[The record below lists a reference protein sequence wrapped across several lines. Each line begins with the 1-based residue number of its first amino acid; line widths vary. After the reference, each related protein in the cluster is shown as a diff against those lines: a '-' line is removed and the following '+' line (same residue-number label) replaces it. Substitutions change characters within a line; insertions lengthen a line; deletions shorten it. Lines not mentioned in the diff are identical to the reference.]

1 MKLLVLA
8 PHAVDAA
15 AVRSALPGEDLAGA
29 EVLVV
34 SPAMQQSGLRFWM
47 SDSDGAIEQ
56 AEQASEETAEGL
68 RAEAASV
75 RATTG
80 ESEPLLALQDAL
92 ATFPADR
99 IVVFRGESDDYREE
113 DLAEAESRFGVPVTT
128 IR

>member
-15 AVRSALPGEDLAGA
+15 AVRNALPGDDLSGA

-34 SPAMQQSGLRFWM
+34 SPALQQSGLRFWM
-47 SDSDGAIEQ
+47 SDSDEAIDD
-56 AEQASEETAEGL
+56 ASASARTTAESL
-68 RAEAASV
+68 RPEAGSV
-75 RATTG
+75 RATSG

-99 IVVFRGESDDYREE
+99 IVVFRGDGDAYREE
-113 DLAEAESRFGVPVTT
+113 DLAEAQERFGVPVTT
-128 IR
+128 V

>member
-8 PHAVDAA
+8 PNAVDAD
-15 AVRSALPGEDLAGA
+15 AVRSALPGEDLEDA

-34 SPAMQQSGLRFWM
+34 SPALNQSGLRFWM
-47 SDSDGAIEQ
+47 SDADAAIEE
-56 AEQASEETAEGL
+56 AEGAANETADAL
-68 RAEAASV
+68 RGDAQSV

-99 IVVFRGESDDYREE
+99 VLVFRGDGSAYREE
-113 DLAEAESRFGVPVTT
+113 DLADAESRFGVPVTMV
-128 IR
+128 